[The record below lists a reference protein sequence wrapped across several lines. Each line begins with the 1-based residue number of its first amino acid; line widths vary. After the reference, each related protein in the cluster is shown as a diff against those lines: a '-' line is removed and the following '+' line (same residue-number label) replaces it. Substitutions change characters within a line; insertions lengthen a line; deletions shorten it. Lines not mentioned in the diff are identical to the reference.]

1 MQTASIQGV
10 IKILF
15 YFVIFYYIFKFVMR
29 FLAPILLRKA
39 MEKAQQSFR
48 QQQQSQQP
56 PAPSQTTFE
65 TPNSTKPRETKKVGE
80 YIDFEEIK

>member
-10 IKILF
+10 VKILF
-15 YFVIFYYIFKFVMR
+15 YFILFYYIAKFVMR

-39 MEKAQQSFR
+39 MEKDQQSFR
-48 QQQQSQQP
+48 QQQQPQQP
-56 PAPSQTTFE
+56 RESQTTFE
-65 TPNSTKPRETKKVGE
+65 SPKNDRPKEKTKVGE

>member
-1 MQTASIQGV
+1 MQIASFQGV
-10 IKILF
+10 IKTIF
-15 YFVIFYYIFKFVMR
+15 YFIVFYYIIKFVMR

-39 MEKAQQSFR
+39 MEKAQQSFK
-48 QQQQSQQP
+48 QQQSYQP

-65 TPNSTKPRETKKVGE
+65 TPNSAKPRETKKVGE

>member
-15 YFVIFYYIFKFVMR
+15 YFIIFYYVAKFVMR

-48 QQQQSQQP
+48 QQQQPQQP
-56 PAPSQTTFE
+56 RESQTTFE
-65 TPNSTKPRETKKVGE
+65 SPAGEKPKEKTKVGE

>member
-15 YFVIFYYIFKFVMR
+15 YFIIFYYVAKFVMR
-29 FLAPILLRKA
+29 YLAPILLRKA
-39 MEKAQQSFR
+39 MQKAQESFR
-48 QQQQSQQP
+48 QQQQPQQP
-56 PAPSQTTFE
+56 RESQTTFE
-65 TPNSTKPRETKKVGE
+65 TPITEKPRETKKVGE

>member
-10 IKILF
+10 VKILF
-15 YFVIFYYIFKFVMR
+15 YFILFYYIAKFVMR

-48 QQQQSQQP
+48 QQQQPQQP
-56 PAPSQTTFE
+56 RESQTTLE
-65 TPNSTKPRETKKVGE
+65 SPKNDRPKEKTKVGE

>member
-10 IKILF
+10 VKILF
-15 YFVIFYYIFKFVMR
+15 YFIIFYYVAKFVMR

-39 MEKAQQSFR
+39 MEKAQESFR
-48 QQQQSQQP
+48 QQQQPQQP
-56 PAPSQTTFE
+56 RESQTTFE
-65 TPNSTKPRETKKVGE
+65 SPTSDRPKEKTKVGE

>member
-15 YFVIFYYIFKFVMR
+15 YFILFYYIFKFVMR

-48 QQQQSQQP
+48 QQQQPQQTRE
-56 PAPSQTTFE
+56 AQTTFE
-65 TPNSTKPRETKKVGE
+65 APNSDKPRETKKVGE